1 MDVSAN
7 KNMKALLAGRL
18 PADLLRLFK
27 VVWISGEAQW
37 DGLDVV
43 ARETDV
49 LCCKVRMRIISCCE
63 MIKENHVCIF
73 IPKLVLVALRT

>member
-1 MDVSAN
+1 
-7 KNMKALLAGRL
+7 MKALLAGRL

-27 VVWISGEAQW
+27 VVWISGETQW

-49 LCCKVRMRIISCCE
+49 WTAASLLCCKVRMRIVSCCE